1 MSTRILFLFPI
12 FCLLLCSISPSFF
25 VFYQRSQTR
34 LPLCSVRYLTSS
46 DKNEIYMQLR
56 AYPMR
61 DWNKLY
67 IPLEV
72 NEFNGNLDYYKYA
85 DEERMLRA

>member
-1 MSTRILFLFPI
+1 
-12 FCLLLCSISPSFF
+12 
-25 VFYQRSQTR
+25 
-34 LPLCSVRYLTSS
+34 
-46 DKNEIYMQLR
+46 
-56 AYPMR
+56 MR